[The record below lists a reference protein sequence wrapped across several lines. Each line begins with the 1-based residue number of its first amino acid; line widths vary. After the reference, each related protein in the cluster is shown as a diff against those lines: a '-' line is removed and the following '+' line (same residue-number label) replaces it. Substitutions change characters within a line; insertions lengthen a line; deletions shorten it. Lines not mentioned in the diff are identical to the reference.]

1 MRGLL
6 GHDLPMRKPTQEQ
19 KEKARMRRQ
28 NLRAIAA
35 RIAKMSEAEKSA
47 LVSDWPTTIEGH
59 RLSMCNA
66 LMIALQGGATVVG
79 GFQQWKRA
87 GRRVMKGGKSV
98 GIWVPIGTNKKENAD
113 TGEISHDGEKVGFV
127 FGTVFDISQT
137 VELESAA
144 A

>member
-1 MRGLL
+1 
-6 GHDLPMRKPTQEQ
+6 MRKLTQEQ
-19 KEKARMRRQ
+19 IEKAKARRQ
-28 NLRAIAA
+28 KLRE
-35 RIAKMSEAEKSA
+35 IAKQIANMGEAERAA

-66 LMIALQGGATVVG
+66 LMIALQGGGTVFG

-98 GIWVPIGTNKKENAD
+98 GIWVPIGTNKKENAES
-113 TGEISHDGEKVGFV
+113 GEITHEGEKVGFV

-137 VELESAA
+137 VPLEAA
-144 A
+144 AA

>member
-1 MRGLL
+1 MRGLVTA
-6 GHDLPMRKPTQEQ
+6 HLPMRKLTQEQ
-19 KEKARMRRQ
+19 IEKAKARRQ
-28 NLRAIAA
+28 KLREIAG
-35 RIAKMSEAEKSA
+35 RIAKMSDAEKSA
-47 LVSDWPTTIEGH
+47 LVQDWPTTIEGH

-98 GIWVPIGTNKKENAD
+98 GIWVPIGTNKKADAD
-113 TGEISHDGEKVGFV
+113 TGEITHEGEKVGFV

-137 VELESAA
+137 VPLESEAA
-144 A
+144 